1 MCRTVRETWENM
13 FAWLMRR
20 MAWSGLLTGW
30 DSRRKPFL
38 TFAVGVR
45 ARLSMPAWWTS
56 LDVWFAHGNSQYM
69 DIWWQMYYTCDKC
82 VVVVRETWEN
92 MFAWLMRRMAWS
104 GLLTGWDSRR
114 TPFLTFAVGVRARL
128 SMPAWWTSLD
138 VWFAHGNSQYM
149 DIWWQMYYTCDKCV
163 VVVRET
169 WGNMF
174 AWLMRRMA
182 WSGLLTG
189 WDSRR
194 KPFLTFAVGVW
205 ARLSMPAWWTS
216 LDVWFEHG
224 NSQYMDIWWQMYY
237 KCDKCVV
244 VVRETWENMFAWLMR
259 RMAWSGLLTGWD
271 SRRKPFLTFA
281 VGVRARLSM
290 PAWWTSLDVW
300 FAHGNSQYMDIWWQ
314 MYYTCDKCVVV
325 VRETWEN
332 MFAWLMRRMAWSGL
346 LAGWDSR
353 RKPFLTFAVGVRAR
367 LSMPAWWTSLD
378 VWFAHGN
385 GQYMDIWWQMY
396 DTCDKCVVVVRE
408 TWENMFAW
416 LMRCM
421 AWSGLLTGWD
431 SRRKPFLTFA
441 VGVRAR
447 LSMPAWWTSL
457 DVWFAHGNG
466 QYMDIWWIMMTSVW
480 QMW

>member
-1 MCRTVRETWENM
+1 MSDLHMGVVSTWTYDDKCITNDKCDKSVVAGRETWENM

-56 LDVWFAHGNSQYM
+56 LDVWFAHGSGQYM

-92 MFAWLMRRMAWS
+92 MFAWLIRCMAWS

-114 TPFLTFAVGVRARL
+114 KPFLTFAVGVRARL

-138 VWFAHGNSQYM
+138 VWFAHGNGQYM
-149 DIWWQMYYTCDKCV
+149 DIWWQMYYTCDKSV
-163 VVVRET
+163 VVARET
-169 WGNMF
+169 WENMF

-194 KPFLTFAVGVW
+194 KPFLTFAVGVR
-205 ARLSMPAWWTS
+205 ARLSMLAWWTS
-216 LDVWFEHG
+216 LDVWFAHG

-237 KCDKCVV
+237 TCDKCVV

-300 FAHGNSQYMDIWWQ
+300 FAHGNGQYMDLWWQ
-314 MYYTCDKCVVV
+314 MYDTCDKSVVAG
-325 VRETWEN
+325 RETWEN
-332 MFAWLMRRMAWSGL
+332 MFAWLMCR
-346 LAGWDSR
+346 
-353 RKPFLTFAVGVRAR
+353 
-367 LSMPAWWTSLD
+367 
-378 VWFAHGN
+378 
-385 GQYMDIWWQMY
+385 
-396 DTCDKCVVVVRE
+396 
-408 TWENMFAW
+408 
-416 LMRCM
+416 M

-457 DVWFAHGNG
+457 DVWFAHGSS
-466 QYMDIWWIMMTSVW
+466 QYMDIWW
-480 QMW
+480 QMYDKW